1 MSSKERLAARQ
12 QPDLPD
18 LPSPWR
24 SIPALAE
31 RLNAGAAHPTLS
43 AHAIRHHVRK
53 AETNGL
59 KPHVRRLGR
68 KLLVNEAGF
77 IDWLEQQGVQQ

>member
-1 MSSKERLAARQ
+1 MPSTLEAARVQ
-12 QPDLPD
+12 HELPN

-31 RLNAGAAHPTLS
+31 RINAGAEHPTLT
-43 AHAIRHHVRK
+43 AHAIRHYVRRA
-53 AETNGL
+53 AENGL
-59 KPHVRRLGR
+59 QPHVRRLGR

-77 IDWLEQQGVQQ
+77 IDWLEKQGG